1 MYMHVHEVSTCVVMN
16 SCSQIYF
23 WDEVSSVSATI
34 ADGVVFAGLGV
45 AVGGSV
51 VGCVDSPP
59 SLIVP
64 SLHQTD
70 GGLCRGRW
78 CYRM

>member
-1 MYMHVHEVSTCVVMN
+1 MDVCDVHEVS
-16 SCSQIYF
+16 
-23 WDEVSSVSATI
+23 SVGATT

-45 AVGGSV
+45 A

-70 GGLCRGRW
+70 GGLCKGRW
-78 CYRM
+78 CYMLQDVRFVYY